1 MEITTIIGIVL
12 AIVIMLLGIRM
23 LFKKPVEAVPSL
35 DANLHI
41 DPDSQTPVIPRHV
54 RSQLAKQEAEVDR
67 ILDKIQLSG
76 LDSLTSSERKTLE
89 RHSRLK
95 RQQRS

>member
-1 MEITTIIGIVL
+1 L
-12 AIVIMLLGIRM
+12 AGAGFAAIYHLRGWRLDSFARM
-23 LFKKPVEAVPSL
+23 PDFFSRRPKLRLHDPEKK
-35 DANLHI
+35 
-41 DPDSQTPVIPRHV
+41 
-54 RSQLAKQEAEVDR
+54 LAKQEAEVDR
-67 ILDKIQLSG
+67 ILDKIQQSG